1 MTGPPPV
8 RAALTLGES
17 HAAGLQCA
25 LQRLRHLR
33 ELPEGLDTFLG
44 ENGARLSGGQR
55 QRVAIARALAN
66 RPALVLADEPTGNL
80 DTQNTADIMRL
91 LQEINT
97 QLFTLTPAASEAVR
111 NILTER
117 NLEGYALR
125 VYVAGG
131 GCCGVNFG
139 MALDNNFRDVD
150 TTFEANGVKVVVDEV
165 SIDYLRDATVDFV
178 NDPTRGA
185 GFAVNSPNAKGHSH
199 GEGGCACSSGGGEG
213 SCGCGGGGACGCN
226 N

>member
-1 MTGPPPV
+1 M
-8 RAALTLGES
+8 
-17 HAAGLQCA
+17 
-25 LQRLRHLR
+25 
-33 ELPEGLDTFLG
+33 
-44 ENGARLSGGQR
+44 
-55 QRVAIARALAN
+55 
-66 RPALVLADEPTGNL
+66 
-80 DTQNTADIMRL
+80 

-117 NLEGYALR
+117 KLEGYALR

-178 NDPTRGA
+178 NDPMRGA
-185 GFAVNSPNAKGHSH
+185 GFAVDSPNAKSHSH
-199 GEGGCACSSGGGEG
+199 GEGECACGSGGGES
-213 SCGCGGGGACGCN
+213 SCGCGGSCSCN